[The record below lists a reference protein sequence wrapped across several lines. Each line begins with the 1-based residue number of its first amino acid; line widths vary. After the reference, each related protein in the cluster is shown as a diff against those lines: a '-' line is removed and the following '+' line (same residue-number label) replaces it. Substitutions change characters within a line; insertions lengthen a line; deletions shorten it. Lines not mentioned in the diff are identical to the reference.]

1 MGTGNESDKKKI
13 LFQDGEGERAEC
25 FTMCVCLR
33 PPGGLK
39 LTLGKDVQASNLGS
53 ADFSRFD

>member
-1 MGTGNESDKKKI
+1 MIKKKKK

-39 LTLGKDVQASNLGS
+39 LTLGKDVQVILGVQTS
-53 ADFSRFD
+53 LGLIRFG